1 MTMFE
6 KVFIEIFFIFIGSTL
21 AYYIYLFFILN
32 RDKDSFMPSWD
43 SRKRTFVFR
52 RSDKLANWRS
62 TLKADLD
69 LRFQIKLVRFI
80 KKEKYIFLQIH

>member
-21 AYYIYLFFILN
+21 AYYICYLFFILQ
-32 RDKDSFMPSWD
+32 RDKVSCMPSWD

-69 LRFQIKLVRFI
+69 LRFQIKLLR
-80 KKEKYIFLQIH
+80 L